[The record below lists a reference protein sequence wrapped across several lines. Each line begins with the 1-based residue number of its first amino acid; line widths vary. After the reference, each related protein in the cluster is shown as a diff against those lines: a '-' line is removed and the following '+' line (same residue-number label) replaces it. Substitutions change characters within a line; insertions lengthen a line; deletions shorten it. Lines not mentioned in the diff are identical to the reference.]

1 MFTSIEDAIEW
12 IVTDKSRFR
21 NLDEFRQILHETGD
35 PQDDFYTI
43 HVTGTNGKGSTINYL
58 CDLLMSQGFK
68 VGTFTSPHYV
78 THLDRIRVNGNNIP
92 EDRFLEILNH
102 DYDMFVREKLST
114 LQMDFMIMCE
124 HFKREK
130 VDIAI
135 VEVGIGGRL
144 DYTNVFHN
152 TKLSIIASVGY
163 DHMEKLGNTLEE
175 ICKDKCGIIK
185 EDSAVLC
192 GHLPDTCKDIVKED
206 AEEKNAKVYML
217 GEYKDLGD
225 RHFLYD
231 KEEYEISSY
240 ASYQLHNASLAIE
253 AFHIVMKDKGLS
265 IDEDAAKE
273 ALKKSLWHC
282 RFEIVKEE
290 PRVILDGAHNIHGVE
305 ALAESFDQFEGTKCI
320 VFSALKRKE
329 YRKMIDVLRRHCDRL
344 IITDFPKSGVIDLK
358 EFSDLLTIRDYKKAI
373 GLAMETYDNVL
384 ICGSLYFMSEVVLN
398 CRFD

>member
-12 IVTDKSRFR
+12 IVTDKARFR

-102 DYDMFVREKLST
+102 DYDMFVSEKLST

-185 EDSAVLC
+185 EDSASCADCYL
-192 GHLPDTCKDIVKED
+192 
-206 AEEKNAKVYML
+206 
-217 GEYKDLGD
+217 
-225 RHFLYD
+225 F
-231 KEEYEISSY
+231 IS
-240 ASYQLHNASLAIE
+240 QNFTLHKPNGS
-253 AFHIVMKDKGLS
+253 
-265 IDEDAAKE
+265 
-273 ALKKSLWHC
+273 
-282 RFEIVKEE
+282 
-290 PRVILDGAHNIHGVE
+290 
-305 ALAESFDQFEGTKCI
+305 
-320 VFSALKRKE
+320 KR
-329 YRKMIDVLRRHCDRL
+329 
-344 IITDFPKSGVIDLK
+344 
-358 EFSDLLTIRDYKKAI
+358 
-373 GLAMETYDNVL
+373 
-384 ICGSLYFMSEVVLN
+384 
-398 CRFD
+398 